1 MHIWFIVLSNIHC
14 NLTCDTFFNK
24 RNYIHSHTSYER
36 TSKQTKPQSHMTRYK
51 KNKKQKT
58 TDKRPSHIHLFTF
71 SYAHTD
77 PQHNPQ
83 WLTPAH
89 THAYTRTHAY
99 IHTFTNL
106 HTHTHIHLQTYTRIH
121 TYIYKLT
128 HAYIHTFTNLHTH
141 TYIQLQTNTSLH
153 TTNTCILDAWLCTM
167 GMDIYILCSLVVFS
181 FQVLT
186 SRLTVKV

>member
-51 KNKKQKT
+51 KKQTTNKQTKDHRT
-58 TDKRPSHIHLFTF
+58 FIYSLSHT
-71 SYAHTD
+71 HTLIRNIINSD
-77 PQHNPQ
+77 SHQHN
-83 WLTPAH
+83 THTHAH
-89 THAYTRTHAY
+89 THTY
-99 IHTFTNL
+99 
-106 HTHTHIHLQTYTRIH
+106 IHLQTYTRIH

-128 HAYIHTFTNLHTH
+128 HAYTHTFTNLHTH

-167 GMDIYILCSLVVFS
+167 GMDIYILCSLVFFS